1 MRRRFPGAQM
11 CQIAELHV
19 DYSEK
24 FTLDSGELDE
34 FVCPIQ
40 MTLPAAEQLSILQQ
54 KNMCFLRMTQ
64 EQEWQHLWHL
74 PR

>member
-19 DYSEK
+19 DYFEK

-40 MTLPAAEQLSILQQ
+40 MTLPAAEQLSILQE
-54 KNMCFLRMTQ
+54 KNMRFFAHDTGAGVAALVA
-64 EQEWQHLWHL
+64 
-74 PR
+74 PS